1 MTACEMTVQD
11 AINLIKDR
19 PNCKHAHEII
29 NTAYAAFILKCE
41 VCSKSPLNLKYI
53 KDSSK

>member
-1 MTACEMTVQD
+1 MVYEMTTQD

-41 VCSKSPLNLKYI
+41 VASKSPLNLKYI